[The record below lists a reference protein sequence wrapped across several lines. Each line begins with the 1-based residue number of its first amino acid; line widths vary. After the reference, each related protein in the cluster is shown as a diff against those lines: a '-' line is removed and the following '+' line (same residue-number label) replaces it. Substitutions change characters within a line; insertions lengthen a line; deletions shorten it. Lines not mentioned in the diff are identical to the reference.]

1 MNDRDADDADDESW
15 EFSLS
20 DIEQREAEATEAA
33 EGRLRE
39 PEPIEAGDPTLEG
52 TLFFLLGIAFTLFV
66 ISRLFV

>member
-1 MNDRDADDADDESW
+1 MNDRDAADGDDESW

-20 DIEQREAEATEAA
+20 DIEQREAEAV
-33 EGRLRE
+33 EGGIEE

-52 TLFFLLGIAFTLFV
+52 TVFFLLGIAFALFV

>member
-1 MNDRDADDADDESW
+1 MNDRDADDESW

-33 EGRLRE
+33 EGSVRE
-39 PEPIEAGDPTLEG
+39 PKPIEAGDPTLEG
-52 TLFFLLGIAFTLFV
+52 TVFFLLGIAFTLFV

>member
-20 DIEQREAEATEAA
+20 DIEQREAEATEASD
-33 EGRLRE
+33 RD

-52 TLFFLLGIAFTLFV
+52 AIFFLFGIALALFI

>member
-1 MNDRDADDADDESW
+1 MNDRDADADDESW

-20 DIEQREAEATEAA
+20 DIEQREAEATE
-33 EGRLRE
+33 GSVME

-52 TLFFLLGIAFTLFV
+52 TLFFLLGIAFALFI

>member
-1 MNDRDADDADDESW
+1 MNDRGADDANDESW

-20 DIEQREAEATEAA
+20 DIERREAEATE
-33 EGRLRE
+33 GSLRE

-52 TLFFLLGIAFTLFV
+52 TLFFLLGIAFALFI

>member
-1 MNDRDADDADDESW
+1 MNDRDADADDESW

-20 DIEQREAEATEAA
+20 DIERREAEAA
-33 EGRLRE
+33 EGSLRE

-52 TLFFLLGIAFTLFV
+52 TLFFLLGIAFALFI